1 VRHPTVFGCPVEKK
15 TGDQP
20 NRENKPGILVG
31 SLEPPDVQATRA
43 LKARVRQLN
52 RGEFAL
58 TLILLVREL
67 FFVRMALIEKMQRAF
82 K

>member
-1 VRHPTVFGCPVEKK
+1 MYK
-15 TGDQP
+15 
-20 NRENKPGILVG
+20 
-31 SLEPPDVQATRA
+31 ATRA
-43 LKARVRQLN
+43 LKARASARLN

>member
-1 VRHPTVFGCPVEKK
+1 MYK
-15 TGDQP
+15 
-20 NRENKPGILVG
+20 
-31 SLEPPDVQATRA
+31 ATSA
-43 LKARVRQLN
+43 LKARASDMLN

-58 TLILLVREL
+58 TLILLVRKL